1 MSGLEPLGRVLL
13 VLGAALAIT
22 GLVLVLGSRIPFL
35 GRLPGDI
42 VIQRDDVTIYIP
54 LTTMLLVSL
63 VLSIVVGFLGR
74 GR

>member
-1 MSGLEPLGRVLL
+1 MSGLESLGRVLL
-13 VLGAALAIT
+13 VLGGAIAIT
-22 GLVLVLGSRIPFL
+22 GLVLLLGSRIPFL
-35 GRLPGDI
+35 GRVPGDI

-63 VLSIVVGFLGR
+63 VLSVVLSLIGR